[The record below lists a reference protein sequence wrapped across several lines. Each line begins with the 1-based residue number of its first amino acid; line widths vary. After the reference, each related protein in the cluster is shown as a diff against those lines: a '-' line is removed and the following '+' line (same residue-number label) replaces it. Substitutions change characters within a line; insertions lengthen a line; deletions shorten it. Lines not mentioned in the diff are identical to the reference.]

1 MATVRTRSMVALGYL
16 HSAIYRHAVTSA
28 PVSRNSAPCAAF
40 QRRRAS
46 RFPLDESRCS
56 CRRRALSC
64 RRRRAKKAN
73 KNSHPTHPWAL
84 LLWSRDENDGSEGA
98 EPDASGDPYAG
109 LWPVLFLWRTPA
121 LVWRLHCT
129 RPPTFPHLLSC
140 FQRLAPRTS
149 TKFMTEFQ
157 PLNCRH
163 FATALFISDVMSIF
177 GQYRKP
183 PRSSAKSGITAN
195 LSSIDS
201 RGRKTPAKPHSTQS
215 ALQ

>member
-1 MATVRTRSMVALGYL
+1 MVALGYL

-46 RFPLDESRCS
+46 RSPLDESRCS

-73 KNSHPTHPWAL
+73 KSSHPTHPWTL
-84 LLWSRDENDGSEGA
+84 LLWRCR

-109 LWPVLFLWRTPA
+109 LSPVLFLWRTPA
-121 LVWRLHCT
+121 PVWRLHYT
-129 RPPTFPHLLSC
+129 RLPTSPHLPGYLRRRMSRLETQSGRALPIHGSC
-140 FQRLAPRTS
+140 ITS
-149 TKFMTEFQ
+149 TRFMTEFQ

-163 FATALFISDVMSIF
+163 SATALFISDDLSIF

-183 PRSSAKSGITAN
+183 PRSSAKSGITVN
-195 LSSIDS
+195 LSSIDT
-201 RGRKTPAKPHSTQS
+201 RGRKTPAKAQLS
-215 ALQ
+215 

>member
-1 MATVRTRSMVALGYL
+1 MVALGYL

-46 RFPLDESRCS
+46 RFPLDESRCY

-73 KNSHPTHPWAL
+73 KMVT
-84 LLWSRDENDGSEGA
+84 
-98 EPDASGDPYAG
+98 
-109 LWPVLFLWRTPA
+109 
-121 LVWRLHCT
+121 RLI
-129 RPPTFPHLLSC
+129 PGLSC
-140 FQRLAPRTS
+140 YGDVASPTLAGTLTLGSGRFCFSGERLRWSGGSIACAPRHSRTFSVASNALRLGLADRCRFPAVGSTS
-149 TKFMTEFQ
+149 TKFMTVFQ

-163 FATALFISDVMSIF
+163 FATALFISDVMSIS

-183 PRSSAKSGITAN
+183 PRSSAKSGITVN